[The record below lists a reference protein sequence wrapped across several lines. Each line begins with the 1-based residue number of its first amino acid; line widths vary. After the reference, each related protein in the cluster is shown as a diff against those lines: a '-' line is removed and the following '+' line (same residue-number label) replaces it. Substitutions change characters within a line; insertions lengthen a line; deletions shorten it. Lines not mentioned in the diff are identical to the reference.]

1 MKIFKPKFW
10 EKKNNLISFFLL
22 PLSFFLQLLLELKK
36 NLSKKKN
43 FSIPIFC
50 VGNIYIGG
58 TGKTPLSIEIVKTI
72 EKMNKKVAIVKK
84 SYSEHADEFELIK
97 SKQITLFKNS
107 SRHNA
112 INEALKNKFDCIIL
126 DDGFQD
132 FSINKNLNII
142 CFNEKQ
148 LVGNGMTLPSGPLRE
163 PLASL
168 KRCQIIIIN
177 GNKNL
182 KFENTIKSIS
192 KNISIYYSKYLPIN
206 VEKFEGQSLLAFAG
220 IGNPSNF
227 FDLLE
232 KNNLKLEKKIS
243 FPDHYEYSLGEL
255 NELIDFSLKNNL
267 KLITTEKDFFR
278 IKHFKLDEIKYL
290 ELKLE
295 ILNKSDFDGEIVK
308 YL

>member
-58 TGKTPLSIEIVKTI
+58 TGKTPLSIEIVKI
-72 EKMNKKVAIVKK
+72 LEKMNKKVAIVKK

-112 INEALKNKFDCIIL
+112 INEALKNKFDCIVL

>member
-112 INEALKNKFDCIIL
+112 INEALKNKFDCIVL

>member
-112 INEALKNKFDCIIL
+112 INEALKNKFDCIVL

-227 FDLLE
+227 FDFLE